1 MVSRQKSKP
10 YKNYKSP
17 LRKLVRF
24 FEQSR
29 DRWKKKYQEAKRLLK
44 RLKNRIRFLEES
56 RDRWKGR
63 TKELERELG
72 EVKAKAESLKKELE
86 GIKQKPAEVPKVLG
100 GLDNFSLVPAHHH
113 YSVGHVELFLALVL
127 SAAVSLRG
135 TSRVFEI
142 VGDTLGLPWTCPS
155 WSAGRLWL
163 LRVGYY
169 KLTRPKQQAADW
181 VWIVDHSIQLGL
193 EKCLVILGVRLSE
206 LPPPERCL
214 EHKDVEPIAMFPVKK
229 SNGDVVYQQLEETIE
244 QTGVPREIVGD
255 KGSDL
260 QAGIRQF
267 CQAHPE
273 TDYIYDIKHKTAAV
287 LRRELAADPAW
298 LEFKRLAAQTKS
310 QVQQTRLAPL
320 APPKQKSKAR
330 YMNLEP
336 LVAWG
341 QKIIVFVDKHP
352 TERED
357 QFDPSQVKK
366 KLGWV
371 TGFRVQLAE
380 WGQLL
385 SDIIITESFVRK
397 EGLYHGTCQA
407 LKEQL
412 PILEVETER
421 TKKVRQQ
428 LLDFVAAEEAKAKPN
443 ERLLGSSE
451 VLESVFGKLKRME
464 KDQAKS
470 GFTGLLLSVAA
481 MVSNTT
487 TDGVQKALETVPT
500 KTVLA
505 WCQEKLGKSVQAQ
518 RREAFASEEKTEQKR
533 DRLRVPI

>member
-1 MVSRQKSKP
+1 VVLTTSA
-10 YKNYKSP
+10 
-17 LRKLVRF
+17 
-24 FEQSR
+24 
-29 DRWKKKYQEAKRLLK
+29 WCRL
-44 RLKNRIRFLEES
+44 II
-56 RDRWKGR
+56 
-63 TKELERELG
+63 T
-72 EVKAKAESLKKELE
+72 
-86 GIKQKPAEVPKVLG
+86 
-100 GLDNFSLVPAHHH
+100 
-113 YSVGHVELFLALVL
+113 HVELFLALVL

-135 TSRVFEI
+135 TKRVFEI
-142 VGDTLGLPWTCPS
+142 VGDTLCLPWTCPS
-155 WSAGRLWL
+155 WSTGRLWL

-169 KLTRPKQQAADW
+169 KLTRPKEQADDW
-181 VWIVDHSIQLGL
+181 VWIVDHSVQLGL
-193 EKCLVILGVRLSE
+193 EKGLVILGVRLSE

-214 EHKDVEPIAMFPVKK
+214 EHKDVEPIALFPVKK

-260 QAGIRQF
+260 QAGIRKF
-267 CQAHPE
+267 CQVHPE

-330 YMNLEP
+330 YMNLGP

-385 SDIIITESFVRK
+385 SDMILTESFVRK

-451 VLESVFGKLKRME
+451 VLESVFGKLKRVE

-487 TDGVQKALETVPT
+487 TQVVQKALETVQT